1 MPAKLLGVTLRC
13 PGVSLQAMPDDE
25 IADLLT
31 QIVKLE
37 RKVSDLTLLA
47 QYLFALV
54 YQTQRITDQQE
65 TAFKEIPKLLER
77 LQQNEI

>member
-1 MPAKLLGVTLRC
+1 MPN
-13 PGVSLQAMPDDE
+13 DE
-25 IADLLT
+25 ISDLLT

-47 QYLFALV
+47 QQLFALV

-77 LQQNEI
+77 LQRNEI

>member
-1 MPAKLLGVTLRC
+1 MPN
-13 PGVSLQAMPDDE
+13 DE
-25 IADLLT
+25 ISDLLT

-47 QYLFALV
+47 QQLFALV
-54 YQTQRITDQQE
+54 HQTQRITEQQE
-65 TAFKEIPKLLER
+65 TAFKEIPKLLQR